1 MEINGIGFE
10 DWAAAAANIAHG
22 MSLEE
27 VCKIL
32 GIETPVWEETN
43 KQWGEKMADL
53 MASDMNIAMKYG
65 EIFQNPKV
73 GKFANA
79 GSTTSTEEVLAKIPT
94 MDAYMKIQKQIQY
107 AHEVGIDVDLE
118 REYNITMQEYGQLNM
133 HFSKWV
139 QENLHTDNN
148 AEAMAEYNEAD
159 EKWDAYWK
167 KFYQD
172 KGTDLGED
180 IDF

>member
-1 MEINGIGFE
+1 MEINGISFE

-22 MSLEE
+22 MSSEE
-27 VCKIL
+27 VCNIL
-32 GIETPVWEETN
+32 GIEAPVWESTN
-43 KQWGEKMADL
+43 IQWGEKMADL
-53 MASDMNIAMKYG
+53 MASNMNIAMKYA

-73 GKFANA
+73 GKFANV
-79 GSTTSTEEVLAKIPT
+79 GSTTSIEDILTKVPDL
-94 MDAYMKIQKQIQY
+94 DSYMKIQKQIQY
-107 AHEVGIDVDLE
+107 AYEVGIDVNLE
-118 REYNITMQEYGQLNM
+118 KEYNITMQEYGALNS

-139 QENLHTDNN
+139 QENLHVSNN
-148 AEAMAEYNEAD
+148 AEAMATYNEAD

-167 KFYQD
+167 EFYKD